1 MAEIEIQDEGFVASG
16 LQIVARNYLE
26 GILFIKWLYFIIIIN
41 YKSLLLFIKK
51 VYPYDRWSDR
61 SLPLLSEGQLF
72 NVSYNK

>member
-26 GILFIKWLYFIIIIN
+26 
-41 YKSLLLFIKK
+41 

-61 SLPLLSEGQLF
+61 SLPILNQGQRF
-72 NVSYNK
+72 DVS

>member
-51 VYPYDRWSDR
+51 FIRTTAGAIAAFLYSAK
-61 SLPLLSEGQLF
+61 
-72 NVSYNK
+72 VSCSM